1 MEDYIEVDSS
11 ELEVGD
17 FIRRDDSEYG
27 DGDELIFMEGKIV
40 SLNYSGDE
48 VEILLSEPYESDF
61 AGEITD
67 RCLSVGVWY
76 RRLSNIGKKRY
87 PRIKTKFLEGFQ
99 L

>member
-1 MEDYIEVDSS
+1 MEEYIEVDSS

-27 DGDELIFMEGKIV
+27 DGDEPIFMEGEIV

-48 VEILLSEPYESDF
+48 VEILLSEPYENDF
-61 AGEITD
+61 AGEITN
-67 RCLSVGVWY
+67 RCLSIGVWY
-76 RRLSNIGKKRY
+76 RLSSAGKRY